1 MDSPWIPCGFHREWV
16 IKSGCITF
24 VNICENSSQIPCGI
38 HREST
43 GNPRGIHREW
53 VTKNVVDHILLSFVR
68 IPCGIH
74 GESTGNPQG
83 ICGIHEE
90 WGGECKVLHPVSM
103 RAITSKFSSVS
114 SVVRITLTSISL
126 FPVASIHRGV
136 FTFWRYH
143 NASFSGRLL
152 ISFINCSLISS
163 LNVG

>member
-90 WGGECKVLHPVSM
+90 WGG
-103 RAITSKFSSVS
+103 SVKY
-114 SVVRITLTSISL
+114 
-126 FPVASIHRGV
+126 
-136 FTFWRYH
+136 WK
-143 NASFSGRLL
+143 
-152 ISFINCSLISS
+152 
-163 LNVG
+163 

>member
-90 WGGECKVLHPVSM
+90 WGGECKVLEVSPFAS
-103 RAITSKFSSVS
+103 RSSGCDILTNHVLSICQAFQALTLQIRTLHSASLSAI
-114 SVVRITLTSISL
+114 LT
-126 FPVASIHRGV
+126 
-136 FTFWRYH
+136 
-143 NASFSGRLL
+143 
-152 ISFINCSLISS
+152 
-163 LNVG
+163 